1 MKIALE
7 PWAFKPERAFP
18 SDAGLDIKAPFGCV
32 LEGRTSVVIDT
43 ETDFIKLGVARQ
55 VAAEMGANYYKLK
68 QLSQG
73 DILHI
78 VRNLGI

>member
-1 MKIALE
+1 MKLAKQIN
-7 PWAFKPERAFP
+7 
-18 SDAGLDIKAPFGCV
+18 KAKI
-32 LEGRTSVVIDT
+32 TSVVIDT

-73 DILHI
+73 DILRI